1 MFSVEMVR
9 CLNKRRLFTKPS
21 SGLLLVL
28 LVCIHLFASYYQ
40 YTYQFP
46 FDMDSQPSAKRER
59 KANLSNVEV
68 RVLLDVYRQHQV
80 RLNAKFSSVITHRL
94 KTALWLEVATA
105 VSACGHSTRP
115 VSMRSLDEAG
125 QQEVDRPQEGST
137 QSQSRGKL
145 AKDWGTAHGRT
156 PWFTETVLD
165 VLGYDTTLKLKVS
178 TTNDYNIIPCRC

>member
-1 MFSVEMVR
+1 M
-9 CLNKRRLFTKPS
+9 KPS

-40 YTYQFP
+40 YTYPFP

-59 KANLSNVEV
+59 TANFSNVEV
-68 RVLLDVYRQHQV
+68 RVLLDVYRLHQV

-105 VSACGHSTRP
+105 VSACGHSARP
-115 VSMRSLDEAG
+115 VSKKWTDLKRAALKASPEANWPKTG
-125 QQEVDRPQEGST
+125 GRPMVEP
-137 QSQSRGKL
+137 
-145 AKDWGTAHGRT
+145 

>member
-9 CLNKRRLFTKPS
+9 CLNKRRLFMKPS

-59 KANLSNVEV
+59 KANFTNVEV

-94 KTALWLEVATA
+94 KTSLWLEVAMA
-105 VSACGHSTRP
+105 VSACGHSTRS
-115 VSMRSLDEAG
+115 VTDVRKKWTDLKRAALKASAEA
-125 QQEVDRPQEGST
+125 EV
-137 QSQSRGKL
+137 
-145 AKDWGTAHGRT
+145 KDWGRTQGRT
-156 PWFTETVLD
+156 TV
-165 VLGYDTTLKLKVS
+165 VHRNRARRARGR
-178 TTNDYNIIPCRC
+178 YNPRKRN

>member
-9 CLNKRRLFTKPS
+9 CLNKRRLFMKPS

-59 KANLSNVEV
+59 KANFSNMEV

-105 VSACGHSTRP
+105 VSACGHSTRSPRPCQRAVTRRGRSARSGPTSRGLHSKP
-115 VSMRSLDEAG
+115 VPRQAG
-125 QQEVDRPQEGST
+125 QRLGDGPWSNPHGSP
-137 QSQSRGKL
+137 KPCL
-145 AKDWGTAHGRT
+145 MCWGTIQ
-156 PWFTETVLD
+156 P
-165 VLGYDTTLKLKVS
+165 S
-178 TTNDYNIIPCRC
+178 N